1 MIYDAPVRWLIWATL
16 AFACAGKPTTGTGN
30 VAAMNDDER
39 LIAKVREAVRTGAAV
54 GGLEATIGKATFTT
68 ARQPLEILGRVE
80 LIPDADHPA
89 DRWVFAEAAGV
100 AYWTRP
106 ISDTASHNPRVV
118 GVVYKKDGSTK
129 IFFAEL
135 LPP

>member
-1 MIYDAPVRWLIWATL
+1 
-16 AFACAGKPTTGTGN
+16 
-30 VAAMNDDER
+30 MNADER
-39 LIAKVREAVRTGAAV
+39 LIAKVREAARTGAAV
-54 GGLEATIGKATFTT
+54 GTLEATIGVATFTT
-68 ARQPLEILGRVE
+68 ARQPLDILRRVE
-80 LIPDADHPA
+80 LVPEPDHPD

-106 ISDTASHNPRVV
+106 IESHNPRVV
-118 GVVYKKDGSTK
+118 GVIYRKDGSTK